1 MGLIYGPFA
10 GITGHFDMLGMLDQ
24 DLCTE
29 ILKIAKEMR
38 KWPGNVRWAFG
49 FDFCDW
55 PWHSKY
61 HKLRCH
67 IVVWVWFLEK
77 GTPDRCGEMTGD
89 FGMLGLPYKGLSAKN
104 VRPSWG
110 NDRSLWHARH
120 ARPRFVSKK
129 NLLRKFK
136 ENCWGNSSS
145 IFLSSILNYMD
156 PMIWDCHNQS
166 TVSQLTN
173 PNFP

>member
-104 VRPSWG
+104 
-110 NDRSLWHARH
+110 LAEETH
-120 ARPRFVSKK
+120 
-129 NLLRKFK
+129 
-136 ENCWGNSSS
+136 
-145 IFLSSILNYMD
+145 
-156 PMIWDCHNQS
+156 
-166 TVSQLTN
+166 
-173 PNFP
+173 